1 MTIAIDN
8 HGSGK
13 HLLNEAEGKCSA
25 GSQMRERGRDA
36 LLQVGGP
43 VDDKA
48 DAARLDISKHP
59 CFNPA
64 VKGQFGRVHLP
75 VAPKCNIKCNF
86 CNRKYDCVN
95 ESRPGVTSSVLTPPQ
110 AVLYLRQ
117 VLAKEPRITV
127 VGIAGPGD
135 PFANP
140 EETMETL
147 RLIRAE
153 FPEIILCLASNGL
166 AIGPYISELAALK
179 VSHVTITVNG
189 VNSKVVEKV
198 YSWVRDGNVV
208 YRGRQAAELLHSRQ
222 MAAISALK
230 AHGITV
236 KINTI
241 VIPGINDR
249 HVEKVAAR
257 MQGLGADLLN
267 CMAMF
272 PNVDTP
278 FAHISEPSKQQ
289 IAEIR
294 AKAEKYLPQMRHC
307 TRCRADAVGL
317 LGEDKSGEFRGC
329 LSACAST
336 PALPPEERPYVAVA
350 TMEGVLVNQH
360 LGEASRFQIYAPH
373 GDGFALVEERPAP
386 QAGGGGLQRWLSVS
400 RVLND
405 CRALLVSALGDSPRE
420 ILEKAGLKPVAM
432 SGFIEE
438 GLKAVFNGGNLDAMK
453 GRRVPCSKGVC
464 SGSGGGCG
472 G

>member
-1 MTIAIDN
+1 
-8 HGSGK
+8 
-13 HLLNEAEGKCSA
+13 
-25 GSQMRERGRDA
+25 MRERGRDA
-36 LLQVGGP
+36 LPQVGGP
-43 VDDKA
+43 AGDKA
-48 DAARLDISKHP
+48 DAARLDVSKHP

-95 ESRPGVTSSVLTPPQ
+95 ESRPGVTSNVLSPEQ

-166 AIGPYISELAALK
+166 AIAPYIPELAALK

-189 VNSKVVEKV
+189 VDPQVVEKV

-222 MAAISALK
+222 MAAVSALK

-241 VIPGINDR
+241 VVPGINDH
-249 HVEKVAAR
+249 HVEAVAAS
-257 MQGLGADLLN
+257 MKELGADLLN

-278 FAHISEPSKQQ
+278 FAHIPEPSKGE
-289 IAEIR
+289 IAAIR
-294 AKAEKYLPQMRHC
+294 EKAEQYLPQMRHC

-317 LGEDKSGEFRGC
+317 LGEDKSAEFRGC

-336 PALPPEERPYVAVA
+336 PALPPEQRPYVAVA

-360 LGEASRFQIYAPH
+360 LGEANRFQIYAQQ
-373 GDGFALVEERPAP
+373 GEGFALVEERPAP
-386 QAGGGGLQRWLSVS
+386 KGGNGGLQRWISVG

-405 CRALLVSALGDSPRE
+405 CRALLVSALGEAPRE
-420 ILEKAGLKPVAM
+420 VLEKSGIRPVAM

-438 GLKAVFNGGNLDAMK
+438 GLKAVYNGGNLDAMK
-453 GRRVPCSKGVC
+453 GRRVPCTKGVC
-464 SGSGGGCG
+464 TGSGAGCNG
-472 G
+472 